1 VTEVLAIV
9 AVLAVIAAA
18 WFNQKRVKA
27 DERAR
32 RAETT
37 VEVYEGIDRLK
48 AKVSTDAQAAD
59 EVNKAWSTRP
69 PE

>member
-1 VTEVLAIV
+1 VTEVLAIIS
-9 AVLAVIAAA
+9 VLAVIAAA
-18 WFNQKRVKA
+18 WFNHKRTKA

-32 RAETT
+32 RAEST

-59 EVNKAWSTRP
+59 EVNKAWSSSSSP
-69 PE
+69 

>member
-1 VTEVLAIV
+1 MTEVLAIV

>member
-1 VTEVLAIV
+1 MTEVLAII